1 MRARGERKL
10 KYEKPSPHRFI
21 GTAAAAMGMIG
32 GLAKLGGG
40 LAQRGGIRSRRD
52 AANTAY
58 DQQRQNY
65 MDFDFADPHADLTNT
80 FTGLENPMEDLTI
93 NQQEAQ
99 FQRQQQQQGM
109 ATIMQGMQGA
119 AGGSGIAGLAQ
130 AMALQSQKNA
140 AQASASIGAQES
152 KNKMAAAAQQAT
164 MQQQEAKFGHF
175 LQENKAKA
183 AVEVQERELGRVE
196 NLWEEAGA
204 NKIAANEAM
213 QANMD
218 AMMGGIGE
226 TIGGAIAYESEG
238 GKFPWSKD

>member
-1 MRARGERKL
+1 
-10 KYEKPSPHRFI
+10 
-21 GTAAAAMGMIG
+21 
-32 GLAKLGGG
+32 
-40 LAQRGGIRSRRD
+40 
-52 AANTAY
+52 
-58 DQQRQNY
+58 

-80 FTGLENPMEDLTI
+80 FAGLENPMEDLTI

-119 AGGSGIAGLAQ
+119 AGSSGIAGLAQ
-130 AMALQSQKNA
+130 AMAIQQQKNA
-140 AQASASIGAQES
+140 AQASASIGQQEA

-175 LQENKAKA
+175 LQENQAKA
-183 AVEVQERELGRVE
+183 AVAVQERELGRVE

-204 NKIAANEAM
+204 NKIAAAEAM

-226 TIGGAIAYESEG
+226 TIGGAIAYNDLSG
-238 GKFPWSKD
+238 GKLW